1 MDVLR
6 IILTQN
12 KANYKK
18 EEVDKNKLTYPLPPF
33 STVIGALHNAC
44 GFSEYKKMDLSIQGN
59 YKSLSK
65 QTYTDHC
72 FLDSTQDDRG
82 ILVKLSEGGFQSRAY
97 VKVAQVKKGQ
107 GNSFRK
113 GITIDVFDKKLLE
126 EYRNLK
132 ELNDELDR
140 FKKNRIDSVIFL
152 IQKLKKRIQEKKK
165 KSDIKPEVSRLL
177 HEREK
182 QLENRKKMIEE
193 KFNDFKLNKYTKEID
208 KYKSLTTSL
217 KYYEILNEIKLII
230 HVNSDK
236 EILESIKENIYNL
249 KAIGRSEDF
258 VDVIECEYVG
268 VSNKIEEEIVSEYSA
283 YLNYD
288 LVRQRDILL
297 NRREENIPTSGTKYW
312 INKVYDRSEGPR
324 KFEKVKV
331 IYGSKFYIDEDSEG
345 VYFDGKYIINFN

>member
-1 MDVLR
+1 
-6 IILTQN
+6 
-12 KANYKK
+12 
-18 EEVDKNKLTYPLPPF
+18 
-33 STVIGALHNAC
+33 
-44 GFSEYKKMDLSIQGN
+44 
-59 YKSLSK
+59 
-65 QTYTDHC
+65 
-72 FLDSTQDDRG
+72 
-82 ILVKLSEGGFQSRAY
+82 
-97 VKVAQVKKGQ
+97 
-107 GNSFRK
+107 
-113 GITIDVFDKKLLE
+113 
-126 EYRNLK
+126 
-132 ELNDELDR
+132 
-140 FKKNRIDSVIFL
+140 
-152 IQKLKKRIQEKKK
+152 
-165 KSDIKPEVSRLL
+165 
-177 HEREK
+177 
-182 QLENRKKMIEE
+182 MIEE